1 MKTIEEAAIEHA
13 KNLFFESSS
22 TQYLC
27 KGDFTISF
35 IEGVEFAQCWI
46 SVDELPK
53 ANIQDDEGIFY
64 SEYLLLK
71 VKGYE
76 HPFVGYY
83 VKANDD
89 EFFDFI
95 QDYIQRL
102 IPQEDITHWRP
113 IEYK

>member
-13 KNLFFESSS
+13 NDLFFESSS
-22 TQYLC
+22 FQYMC
-27 KGDFTISF
+27 KGDYTISF
-35 IEGVEFAQCWI
+35 IEGVEFAQRWI

-53 ANIQDDEGIFY
+53 ANIQDDAGIFY

-95 QDYIQRL
+95 QDYIQRV
-102 IPQEDITHWRP
+102 ISQEDITHWRP

>member
-35 IEGVEFAQCWI
+35 IEGVEFAQRRI
-46 SVDELPK
+46 SVEEELPDEK
-53 ANIQDDEGIFY
+53 NGYINKEVIAFTSDNCAYILIYDD
-64 SEYLLLK
+64 YLGWLPN
-71 VKGYE
+71 GTD
-76 HPFVGYY
+76 
-83 VKANDD
+83 ADIDN
-89 EFFDFI
+89 
-95 QDYIQRL
+95 
-102 IPQEDITHWRP
+102 ITHWKP

>member
-1 MKTIEEAAIEHA
+1 MKTIEKAALNCNKEYSLQPAPAYI
-13 KNLFFESSS
+13 
-22 TQYLC
+22 
-27 KGDFTISF
+27 GF
-35 IEGVEFAQCWI
+35 IQGVKFAQEWI
-46 SVDELPK
+46 SVDVKPYTQK
-53 ANIQDDEGIFY
+53 RDEEGVFY

-76 HPFVGYY
+76 HPFIGYY

-95 QDYIQRL
+95 QDHIQRL
-102 IPQEDITHWRP
+102 ISQEDITHWRP